1 LEFPDLSNSRKLR
14 RFKGRYCPKTKSLPG
29 LSNFKDLR
37 HLWLDDVGL
46 TDIQGL
52 DLLNKLEELHIM
64 RCFNLKAIPN
74 LSNMGLT
81 LQEISIVLCNNLE
94 FVPSLSNLFSLQ
106 YLNII
111 YCNQIEEIHGVE
123 GLQNL
128 IKLNCQGT
136 SIWRL
141 PDLSILTK
149 LVFIDVSGTPIQEIG
164 GLPEN
169 LQNFGMYSC
178 AHAEEIF
185 NSVGYKTWISKQVQ
199 EI

>member
-1 LEFPDLSNSRKLR
+1 M
-14 RFKGRYCPKTKSLPG
+14 
-29 LSNFKDLR
+29 
-37 HLWLDDVGL
+37 LWHVGV

-52 DLLNKLEELHIM
+52 DLLNKLENLTIFG
-64 RCFNLKAIPN
+64 CNNLKAIPN
-74 LSNMGLT
+74 LSNIRST
-81 LQEISIVLCNNLE
+81 LKTLSIQTCSDLE
-94 FVPSLSNLFSLQ
+94 FVPSLSNLFTLQ

-136 SIWRL
+136 SIRRL

-169 LQNFGMYSC
+169 LQNFYMNDC
-178 AHAEEIF
+178 AHTEEIS
-185 NSVGYKTWISKQVQ
+185 NSVAYKTCTSLHANKFKKYWHLPTPKPHQARV
-199 EI
+199 